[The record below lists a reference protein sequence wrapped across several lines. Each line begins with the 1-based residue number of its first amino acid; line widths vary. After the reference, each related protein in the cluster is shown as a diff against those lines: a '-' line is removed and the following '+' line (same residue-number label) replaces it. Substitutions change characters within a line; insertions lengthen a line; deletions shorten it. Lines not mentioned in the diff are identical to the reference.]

1 MSCGSLRSGPDQSK
15 VLDPQLGWSDFRSD
29 YGSASW
35 RWLAAA
41 TRARWLS
48 WDTIVSHTS
57 HSIIRLLLMS
67 GSMSEPSL
75 VKIAGLK
82 MKISRGCDKTV
93 VLAEVVGV
101 RRESIK
107 VLFKNPSRMN
117 VFLQIREVDKIET
130 TSVSVWFLSWHEKQA
145 NSQQCKQEILLQIDT
160 NTVIMNFD
168 PTFINKIPTQFH
180 SDCWSWLGSKCKCKN
195 QQIQRENVTNT
206 CKNYWRCRTTKLAVP
221 VKQL

>member
-75 VKIAGLK
+75 VKIAGLI
-82 MKISRGCDKTV
+82 MKLSHGCDKTV

-130 TSVSVWFLSWHEKQA
+130 TSVSVWFLSWHEKQLGWRTWLWIPYH
-145 NSQQCKQEILLQIDT
+145 SESRKRILLWLP
-160 NTVIMNFD
+160 NW
-168 PTFINKIPTQFH
+168 INSHFH
-180 SDCWSWLGSKCKCKN
+180 CPAGGTGTLASFCLLLSLETRSRCNIRSSGN
-195 QQIQRENVTNT
+195 LFNRLF
-206 CKNYWRCRTTKLAVP
+206 WRL
-221 VKQL
+221 QLF